1 MCSEV
6 GLLFIGEG
14 HLEMA
19 FKGGQA
25 RLLSG
30 EKVVEVTGQQL
41 LFMFPTV
48 RQAELVAMGFEEL
61 TGVIA
66 EEGVT
71 MLVTIR
77 EVEVELKLDGGVFV
91 EVLFVFFLV
100 WNGFLSSFLFSDL
113 ISLNSDFNFFTL
125 SSRFSHF

>member
-1 MCSEV
+1 M
-6 GLLFIGEG
+6 FIGEG

-61 TGVIA
+61 TGFKA

-77 EVEVELKLDGGVFV
+77 EVEVELKLDGVFV
-91 EVLFVFFLV
+91 EVLLVFFLV